1 MKNKISKYLCLPLM
15 ASAIILPIGLSSCSN
30 NNKLVFYL
38 SKSVNESRAKQ
49 FLTNI
54 KENMIQIN
62 ESYSNLNIDVEYVK
76 NDIAKYQ
83 GLQNGSAAF
92 AFLKVQSLME
102 NNLYQSMNPT
112 IQTLTTP
119 FTFDANETKVYE
131 DGSETDPLRI
141 IANDITKQAFS
152 TMPINWTDDTYGWNG
167 IRYNKFYNEGVDPT
181 PHYRG
186 MILLSGSDEQI
197 KAAKDAWNKKDFNAF
212 RDLGIIVGNENSV
225 GNYKLEELLIRK
237 HFNDLGNNWTIASDR
252 QQYKTKY
259 KTDSYGTTEIGKD
272 SNFVISFTDEGS
284 FAWTHQKDGQKDY
297 RPNNGSKI
305 EALTVTNP
313 SLYDIGTFSEYL
325 DKQLVTDLTQSIYQ
339 LYEQDKNLYGA
350 GLGYNGYK
358 IIEDFNKEVVDVY
371 NNTFNS

>member
-15 ASAIILPIGLSSCSN
+15 ASAIILPIGLSSCGN

-38 SKSVNESRAKQ
+38 SEPVNEGDANQ
-49 FLTNI
+49 FINNI
-54 KENMIQIN
+54 KENMIQIS
-62 ESYSNLNIDVEYVK
+62 ESYSNLNIDFQYVTD
-76 NDIAKYQ
+76 DIAKYQ

-119 FTFDANETKVYE
+119 FTFDTDETKVYK
-131 DGSETDPLRI
+131 DGSETDPLRL
-141 IANDITKQAFS
+141 IANDITNQAFT
-152 TMPINWTDDTYGWNG
+152 TMPINWTDKEYGWNG
-167 IRYNKFYNEGVDPT
+167 IRYNKFYNEDVDPT

-186 MILLSGSDEQI
+186 MILLSGTNQQI
-197 KAAKDAWNKKDFNAF
+197 QNAKKAWDDKDFDAF
-212 RDLGIIVGNENSV
+212 RNLGIIVGKESSV

-237 HFNDLGNNWTIASDR
+237 HFNLGNDWTIASDWL
-252 QQYKTKY
+252 QYENKY
-259 KTDSYGTTEIGKD
+259 KKDPYGTTEIGKE